1 MGKSWPGSCRSV
13 LRATAGDDNRE
24 MEKSYSC
31 FPESRDQLKHPFPQ
45 GRRGKSSLQT
55 HRPMRLIKASSITV
69 RANNSGESYHKPS
82 FGWQSLAALRCALPL
97 PNASS
102 GEWKGS
108 RGGYRCQADGEG
120 KQEPVGGDEISHRI
134 PGATRPCRSILMAST
149 GWRGGHRLDWKE
161 TWKGGGGPP

>member
-31 FPESRDQLKHPFPQ
+31 FPESRDQLKHRFPR

-55 HRPMRLIKASSITV
+55 HRPMRLIKGSSITV

-97 PNASS
+97 PSPARV
-102 GEWKGS
+102 S
-108 RGGYRCQADGEG
+108 RRGAGRHHCQADGGGKTGAWWPGSQQEG
-120 KQEPVGGDEISHRI
+120 TSSPQHP
-134 PGATRPCRSILMAST
+134 
-149 GWRGGHRLDWKE
+149 WGHAAVQ
-161 TWKGGGGPP
+161 